1 MNLSLTQ
8 NLAMKDS
15 ENVENSED
23 VQYDYSNLAVLL
35 GTLQKRTRSKYELV
49 FFFSAIKAKRSPKDV
64 FKGES
69 VVKHTI
75 YQLFY

>member
-15 ENVENSED
+15 ENVGNSED

-35 GTLQKRTRSKYELV
+35 GTLQKRTRSKYEL
-49 FFFSAIKAKRSPKDV
+49 FFLV
-64 FKGES
+64 
-69 VVKHTI
+69 
-75 YQLFY
+75 Q